1 MSGGMVMVSQT
12 PSTDFVPVD
21 AVYSDEGVGYVQ
33 LSAGERLR
41 EARHKLNLTL
51 EQAAER
57 TRVRSDYLDAIET
70 MDPRGLPARA
80 YAIGY
85 LRTYASFLNL
95 DAGGIVEQFKR
106 EVDTETGRAQPS
118 AAAKT
123 RDPIKLPRGA
133 IGALLIL
140 AAVGGAAWWYSE
152 QFAGGTGL
160 TNMPSPPDAAPD
172 WARADFRTGRVA
184 VSVDEIWS
192 GLPLGETAAAS
203 GQVVMRAVL
212 PTWLEVRDASGR
224 ILFSRELAIG
234 EVYRALEPGLTVS
247 AANAGAIEIMRNGEP
262 VGLLGDAGVP
272 VEDLPVM
279 AQLDPADLQPQ

>member
-21 AVYSDEGVGYVQ
+21 AVYSDDGVGYVH
-33 LSAGERLR
+33 LSSGERLR
-41 EARHKLNLTL
+41 EARQKLNLSIA
-51 EQAAER
+51 QAAER
-57 TRVRSDYLDAIET
+57 TRVRADYLEALET

-80 YAIGY
+80 YTIGY
-85 LRTYASFLNL
+85 LRTYAGFLSL
-95 DAGGIVEQFKR
+95 DAAGMVDQFKR

-123 RDPIKLPRGA
+123 REPIKLPRGA
-133 IGALLIL
+133 FGALLIL
-140 AAVGGAAWWYSE
+140 AAVAGTAWWYSE
-152 QFAGGTGL
+152 QFSSGTGL

-172 WARADFRTGRVA
+172 WARADFQTGRVA
-184 VSVDEIWS
+184 VSVDDIWS
-192 GLPLGETAAAS
+192 GLPLGEAATAS

-212 PTWLEVRDASGR
+212 PTWLEVRDSSGR
-224 ILFSRELAIG
+224 ILFARELAVG

-247 AANAGAIEIMRNGEP
+247 AANAGAIEIERDGEL
-262 VGLLGDAGVP
+262 VGLLGDAGMP

-279 AQLDPADLQPQ
+279 AQADPVDGAPQ

>member
-1 MSGGMVMVSQT
+1 MVMVSQT
-12 PSTDFVPVD
+12 PSADFVPVD
-21 AVYSDEGVGYVQ
+21 AVYSDDGVGYVH

-41 EARHKLNLTL
+41 DARHKLNLTL
-51 EQAAER
+51 QQAAER
-57 TRVRSDYLDAIET
+57 TRVRADYLEALET

-85 LRTYASFLNL
+85 LRTYANFLSL
-95 DAGGIVEQFKR
+95 DAGGVVDQFKR

-133 IGALLIL
+133 FGALLIL
-140 AAVGGAAWWYSE
+140 AAVAGAAWWYSE
-152 QFAGGTGL
+152 EFAGGSAL

-172 WARADFRTGRVA
+172 WARPDFETGRVA

-192 GLPLGETAAAS
+192 GLPLGEAAAAS

-224 ILFSRELAIG
+224 ILFSRELAVG

-247 AANAGAIEIMRNGEP
+247 AANAGAIELMRDGEA
-262 VGLLGDAGVP
+262 VGLLGEAGMA
-272 VEDLPVM
+272 VENLPVM
-279 AQLDPADLQPQ
+279 AEADTADIQPQ

>member
-1 MSGGMVMVSQT
+1 MVMVSQT
-12 PSTDFVPVD
+12 PSADFVPVD
-21 AVYSDEGVGYVQ
+21 AVYSDDGVGYVH

-41 EARHKLNLTL
+41 DARHKLNLTL

-57 TRVRSDYLDAIET
+57 TRVRADYLEALET

-85 LRTYASFLNL
+85 LRTYASFLAL
-95 DAGGIVEQFKR
+95 DAGGVVDQFKR

-123 RDPIKLPRGA
+123 REPIKLPRGA
-133 IGALLIL
+133 FGALLIL
-140 AAVGGAAWWYSE
+140 AAVAGAAWWYSE
-152 QFAGGTGL
+152 EFAGGAAL

-172 WARADFRTGRVA
+172 WARADFETGRVA

-192 GLPLGETAAAS
+192 GLPLGEAAAAS
-203 GQVVMRAVL
+203 GQVVMRAIM

-247 AANAGAIEIMRNGEP
+247 AANAGAIELVRDGET
-262 VGLLGDAGVP
+262 VGLLGNAGIA
-272 VEDLPVM
+272 VENLPVM
-279 AQLDPADLQPQ
+279 AEAETVDVAPQ

>member
-1 MSGGMVMVSQT
+1 
-12 PSTDFVPVD
+12 
-21 AVYSDEGVGYVQ
+21 
-33 LSAGERLR
+33 
-41 EARHKLNLTL
+41 
-51 EQAAER
+51 
-57 TRVRSDYLDAIET
+57 

-192 GLPLGETAAAS
+192 GLPLGETAATS

-247 AANAGAIEIMRNGEP
+247 AANAGAIEVMRNGEP
-262 VGLLGDAGVP
+262 VGLLGEAGVP

-279 AQLDPADLQPQ
+279 AQLDPADIQPQ